1 MADSPQGRRLVADL
15 ALLLVCLVW
24 GSTFVVVKDA
34 VSRIPALTFLCLR
47 FLLATGVLALV
58 FCRPLG
64 AHWRRLA
71 RPGLVTGLCLGF
83 AYLAQTVGLQY
94 TQASR
99 AGFITGLSVVIVPVL
114 SPRLLGERPPR
125 RALVG
130 VALALA
136 GLALLSFAPA
146 TPPTVGASPADAA
159 TLLGDALVLACAVG
173 FAVHITLLGKYSA
186 REVRSA
192 GEAGVLA
199 TLQVGVAGLGYTLAT
214 LVELVRRGPSGV
226 LPGLEAPV
234 VGAVVLTAVLATA
247 GAFLVQTAAQR
258 HTTPTHTA
266 LIFASEPVFAA
277 LFGWMLLGERLG
289 GWALAGCGL
298 ILAGMVAAELPAGR
312 ETAP

>member
-1 MADSPQGRRLVADL
+1 
-15 ALLLVCLVW
+15 
-24 GSTFVVVKDA
+24 VVVKDS
-34 VSRIPALTFLCLR
+34 VSRIPTLTFLCLR
-47 FLLATGVLALV
+47 FILATGVLALV
-58 FCRPLG
+58 FYRPLG

-71 RPGLVTGLCLGF
+71 RPGLVTGVCLGL
-83 AYLAQTVGLQY
+83 AYLAQTAGLQY

-114 SPRLLGERPPR
+114 SARLVGERPPG
-125 RALVG
+125 RAWAG

-136 GLALLSFAPA
+136 GLALLFLAPA
-146 TPPTVGASPADAA
+146 AAPDIGAAPALGASPAGAA

-173 FAVHITLLGKYSA
+173 FAIHITLLGKYSA

-199 TLQVGVAGLGYTLAT
+199 TLQIGVAGLGYTLAT
-214 LVELVRRGPSGV
+214 LVELSRRGPSGV

-312 ETAP
+312 ETAR